1 MIIYVIVSTLMALG
15 FMFYSLYVTQKLE
28 TSEYTNRKLRAQVSS
43 LREVARAVKQ
53 DVDMKPVPT
62 APRARAVVDKLNTY
76 MFDYVD
82 QLLIGAMPP
91 LKDPSNPVVEVKAK
105 DTVCAAVGCGAKINF
120 SKANSFKIVGAYK
133 QGSSDRVLKFMCS
146 GCTGKQ
152 VAA

>member
-1 MIIYVIVSTLMALG
+1 MLSVIVPTVVALG
-15 FMFYSLYVTQKLE
+15 FMVYGLYVTKKLE
-28 TSEYTNRKLRAQVSS
+28 SSEYTNRKLRAQVDS
-43 LREVARAVKQ
+43 LRDVARAVKH

-62 APRARAVVDKLNTY
+62 APRARAVVEKLNTY
-76 MFDYVD
+76 MLDYVD

-91 LKDPSNPVVEVKAK
+91 LKDPSNPVIEVKAK

-133 QGSSDRVLKFMCS
+133 QGSSDRVLKFMCV